1 MRKSLSVL
9 VALAMLLA
17 PALSVLCTFA
27 GATAG
32 PNAESPLWTS
42 GRGLVNNTDS
52 EPNDVAANATFITQ
66 NISIAG
72 SIGYS
77 DASDFYKVV
86 LNSSSF
92 PNRAN
97 VSLNFSSNKLGT
109 KANLN
114 LLDIYGFRLDYV
126 QATAGSGPVNA
137 SAVAPFKGEYYI
149 EVQWDISNAAS
160 ATVSYV
166 LNVTLLNFTFSP
178 DGNDR
183 MADAVALSNGYS
195 ATEGLNKLTDVS
207 DFYKFHMVRSGA
219 KTDVLFLK
227 VSPVAGL
234 DPTLELYTSTGTFM
248 RQVNDG
254 AAGVTE
260 VLYLVASTTDDYFIR
275 VWDNAGNGNYDLV
288 ARTGAGYLDNDN
300 DLANATVVNVGVKMA
315 GNITDNYDPD
325 DFFAMNLTLGE
336 EVTANLSA
344 LGYNTSLGMPV
355 LNLWLYNS
363 SSFVKNSTGNN
374 WPSKQVWYEAL
385 VPGTYYIRVGAA
397 GMSFGAYEL
406 LVTVLAPPT
415 ILPHALTLTMNE
427 DATALLNMNTIF
439 QDPQSKP
446 MTYGVTGNKSLR
458 VQFSGTNAS
467 INGTAPYWFGSETLT
482 FSATN
487 TLGKTAY
494 ASIKVIVNHVN
505 HAPVALQ
512 QSFPIELDE
521 DTSYKLT
528 NSYMDTKF
536 SDVDND
542 ELSFAFKAN
551 TNFTFN
557 KTTDAITLRPVK
569 DWNGLTHLTLVAT
582 DTSGLNATT
591 VVDIKVDPVEDSPVL
606 MMPIPDLSVQEDS
619 VTNINLSTYFKD
631 PDGDAL
637 TFDGYSEEGQGG
649 VRHIQVSING
659 SLVTISL
666 APDWFGTENVTFT
679 AKDPTNNTAS
689 AQAKVIVSPVNDAP
703 RLSPS
708 YWIVYTQETFV
719 LEDHVGT
726 FDMAKLF
733 TDPEG
738 WKLTFSLISS
748 GPHLRAALSGNLLTV
763 TPTQDWF
770 GVEKVNVTAQDPLGL
785 KTSVE
790 MPVTV
795 INENDMPIL
804 TNMSMNPSKG
814 NEKTTFKF
822 QVMVKD
828 VDGDEPIV
836 SVVIDGKD
844 YRMSKVSGD
853 IKTGALYTYTT
864 KLKGADHTVS
874 FKANDNQHAANS
886 IATLNGGKLSV
897 QKPLDTSAYLFY
909 AIIIVVLVL
918 LVILAWAAWNRAQ
931 RMREFDDSW
940 DDDEDEEEI
949 PGEEE

>member
-1 MRKSLSVL
+1 
-9 VALAMLLA
+9 MLLA
-17 PALSVLCTFA
+17 PVLTVQCTLV

-32 PNAESPLWTS
+32 PYTDGPLETS
-42 GRGLVNNTDS
+42 SRGLVNNTDS
-52 EPNDVAANATFITQ
+52 EPNDAMSNATYITQ

-77 DASDFYKVV
+77 DASDFYKVG

-97 VSLNFSSNKLGT
+97 VSLSFTSNKGGT
-109 KANLN
+109 KAILN
-114 LLDIYGFRLDYV
+114 LLDPSGFRIDYLLV
-126 QATAGSGPVNA
+126 TAGVAPVNA
-137 SAVAPFKGEYYI
+137 SALAPFKGDYYI
-149 EVQWDISNAAS
+149 EVQWDIANAAA

-166 LNVTLLNFTFSP
+166 LNVSLLKFTFSP

-183 MADAVALSNGYS
+183 MADAVAIGNGYS
-195 ATEGLNKLTDVS
+195 ATAGLNKLTDVS
-207 DFYKFHMVRSGA
+207 DFYKLHMVHTVA
-219 KTDVLFLK
+219 KTDVVFLEVAP
-227 VSPVAGL
+227 VSGL
-234 DPTLELYTSTGTFM
+234 DPTIELYTSSGAFL

-254 AAGVTE
+254 GTGMPE
-260 VLYLVASTTDDYFIR
+260 VLYLVASSTDDFYFR
-275 VWDNAGNGNYDLV
+275 VWDNVGIGNYDIM
-288 ARTGAGYLDNDN
+288 AKAGTGYLDNDN
-300 DLANATVVNVGVKMA
+300 DLANATKVVIGAKMNGNV
-315 GNITDNYDPD
+315 TDNYDPD
-325 DFFAMNLTLGE
+325 DLFTLDLTFGE
-336 EVTANLSA
+336 EVTANLTA
-344 LGYNTSLGMPV
+344 LGYNTSLNMPV

-363 SSFVKNSTGNN
+363 SSFVKNSTGNS
-374 WPSKQVWYEAL
+374 WPSKQIWYEADA
-385 VPGTYYIRVGAA
+385 PGTYYIRAGAA

-415 ILPHALTLTMNE
+415 VLPHASTLTMNE
-427 DATALLNMNTIF
+427 DATAVLNMSTIF
-439 QDPQSKP
+439 QDPQGKP
-446 MTYGVTGNKSLR
+446 MTYAVSGNKSLK
-458 VQFSGTNAS
+458 VVFSGTNAS
-467 INGTAPYWFGSETLT
+467 INSTAPYWFGTETLT
-482 FSATN
+482 FSAKN

-494 ASIKVIVNHVN
+494 ASIKVVVNHVD

-512 QSFPIELDE
+512 QSFQIALDE

-528 NSYMDTKF
+528 NSFMDTKF

-542 ELSFAFKAN
+542 ELSFSFKADA
-551 TNFTFN
+551 NFTFN
-557 KTTDAITLRPVK
+557 KTVDSITLKPAK
-569 DWNGLTHLTLVAT
+569 DWNGLAHLTLVAS
-582 DTSGLNATT
+582 DPSSFNATT
-591 VVDIKVDPVEDSPVL
+591 IVDVKVDPVEDAPVL
-606 MMPIPDLSVQEDS
+606 KEPIPDVSLQEDS
-619 VTNINLSTYFKD
+619 WITLNLSLYFKD

-637 TFDGYSEEGQGG
+637 TYDGYSEEGQGG

-659 SLVTISL
+659 SFANLSL

-679 AKDPTNNTAS
+679 AKDPSNETAS
-689 AQAKVIVSPVNDAP
+689 AEAKVIALPVNDAP

-719 LEDHVGT
+719 LEDHVGN

-733 TDPEG
+733 SDPEG
-738 WKLTFSLISS
+738 EKLTFALVSS
-748 GPHLRAALSGNLLTV
+748 GPHLGAALSGNLLTV
-763 TPTQDWF
+763 TPTQDWY
-770 GVEKVNVTAQDPLGL
+770 GVEKVNVTAQDPEGL
-785 KTSVE
+785 KTTVE
-790 MPVTV
+790 MPITV
-795 INENDMPIL
+795 INENDVPVL
-804 TNMSMNPSKG
+804 SNMSMNPAKG
-814 NEKTTFKF
+814 DEKTSFKF
-822 QVMVKD
+822 QVKVRD

-836 SVVIDGKD
+836 SVVIDGKE
-844 YRMSKVSGD
+844 YRMSKASGD

-864 KLKGADHTVS
+864 KLKGGDHTVS

-886 IATLNGGKLSV
+886 IATLSGGKIPV